1 MDVHGSVPPPSA
13 PAASPPRE
21 PVGDLKKLDGK
32 RVLARIV
39 DGLIIAVP
47 AAVFAAVQDDAAF
60 LVFTALGLI
69 YFFVCEAALSQTPG
83 KMVMGLRVMMRDGSA
98 PTVNA
103 VSARTV
109 LRLIDD
115 NLLGLIV
122 MVLSGKRRQRIG
134 DLLAGT
140 TVGPAVGPV
149 PRPASSPLLAIYPA
163 SWIIGA
169 LIYITVPLLAGPEAE
184 YREHAQSICRQAREL
199 PPGDL
204 SAVLPVMV
212 QIHEAHAKLSPP
224 DDLTDI
230 HSELLRSERATVENG
245 AKMLRARDAGNRR
258 QLRALIARE
267 ARSLEQRNRIVGPH
281 LPDCAAAA

>member
-13 PAASPPRE
+13 PTVASPPRE

-32 RVLARIV
+32 RVLARII

-47 AAVFAAVQDDAAF
+47 AAVFAAAQDDAAP
-60 LVFTALGLI
+60 LVFLALGLI
-69 YFFVCEAALSQTPG
+69 YFFVCEATMAQTIG
-83 KMVMGLRVMMRDGSA
+83 KKAMGLRVMARDGSA

-103 VSARTV
+103 ISTRTV
-109 LRLIDD
+109 LRLVDD

-134 DLLAGT
+134 DMLAGT
-140 TVGPAVGPV
+140 TVGPATGEV
-149 PRPASSPLLAIYPA
+149 PRPGSSPLLAIYPA
-163 SWIIGA
+163 AWIAGA
-169 LIYITVPLLAGPEAE
+169 LIYITLPLLAGPEAE

-204 SAVLPVMV
+204 AAVLPVMV

-224 DDLTDI
+224 DDLTGV
-230 HSELLRSERATVENG
+230 HTELLRSERATVENG

-258 QLRALIARE
+258 QLKALIARE
-267 ARSLEQRNRIVGPH
+267 ARSIEQRDRIVGPH
-281 LPDCAAAA
+281 LPDCATA